1 MRDNRMTSKDA
12 PPGRDLMPMRG
23 GGMRG
28 TTPVEKPKNVTETLA
43 RLWGYLKQQW
53 KSLLIVLLL
62 TAISSALLV
71 MGPWL
76 IGKAVDDYI
85 ELRDLNGLMTICII
99 LFGIYAFAALMTWGQ
114 GYIMAG
120 VSQRTVANLRT
131 DLFDQLQQLPL
142 RFFDSK
148 THGELMSRTT
158 NDVENISQV
167 LNQSVTQML
176 SSSIIVVGA
185 LGFMLSL
192 NVTMTF
198 VTLITIPLVVI
209 ITGTIAK
216 FTRKFFSGQQKQ
228 LGELNGFIEETVT
241 GQKVVKTFCREEAST
256 ESFQVINTRLK
267 KASIKAQIFSTMI
280 HPVLNVVNNL
290 NFALIAFVGGWM
302 VITGGATVG
311 IIVTF
316 LNYSKQFGRPIN
328 ELSNLFNMI
337 QSAIAGAERVFE
349 IIDTKTEYKEDE
361 DNIDQ
366 SKNNQLRLEEST
378 IKHGEVVFSDVS
390 FSYTEGEP
398 ILKNISLTATPGSSI
413 ALVGPTGA
421 GKTTIVNLLTRFYEI
436 DSGTI
441 KIDGKE
447 LTSFDKN
454 KLREQLGIVLQDAYL
469 FSESIRENIRYGR
482 LNATDEEVIEA
493 AKLANADSFISKLP
507 GGYDTILTS
516 EGNNLSEGQRQLIT
530 ISRAILADPMI
541 LILDEATSSIDTR
554 TEMHIQEAMLSLMKG
569 RTSFVIAHRLSTIR
583 EADLILV
590 LSDGEIIER
599 GNHDELL
606 AQKGFYYDLYTSQF
620 KRAV

>member
-1 MRDNRMTSKDA
+1 MKDNRIASKDA
-12 PPGRDLMPMRG
+12 PPSLMPMRG

-28 TTPVEKPKNVTETLA
+28 TTPIEKPKNVSETLA

-53 KSLLIVLLL
+53 KSLIIVLLL
-62 TAISSALLV
+62 TAISSTLLV

-85 ELRDLNGLMTICII
+85 ELRDLNGLMTICLI

-176 SSSIIVVGA
+176 SSSIIVIGA

-198 VTLITIPLVVI
+198 VTLVTIPLVVI

-216 FTRKFFSGQQKQ
+216 FTRKYFSGQQKQ
-228 LGELNGFIEETVT
+228 LGELNGFIEETIT
-241 GQKVVKTFCREEAST
+241 GQKVVKTFCRETASA
-256 ESFQVINTRLK
+256 ESFEVINTRLK

-378 IKHGEVVFSDVS
+378 IEHGEVVFSDVS
-390 FSYTEGEP
+390 FSYKEGEP

-436 DSGTI
+436 DSGAI
-441 KIDGKE
+441 MIDGKE

-590 LSDGEIIER
+590 LNDGEIIER